1 VIEKVL
7 NKEKARVYLTK
18 KELATSAALMKTL
31 NVYVGDS
38 QIKNITKDD

>member
-1 VIEKVL
+1 MIEKVL

-31 NVYVGDS
+31 NVNVGDS
-38 QIKNITKDD
+38 QIKDITKDD